1 MLDKTELLKR
11 TAAYV
16 RAHPP
21 DTGYTMSAM
30 KAVLGADLPAGTN
43 ILVQFAMQFTGKE
56 EPADRTRW
64 DKPEIRLPY
73 SNTSRYSLDKSADC
87 SSFWWAVYKIFFD
100 IDIGTRTL
108 KMYAKW
114 HRKFIPWE
122 ERQPGD
128 IILYDF
134 KGRNASHA
142 AGYIG
147 GGLIQHTTN
156 PRDKM
161 HIEADTYAAENR
173 VGVFRP
179 ASGEQYGSLITGGEK
194 DMLIKTGDKS
204 ELAALFQRALIGAGF
219 AGDMDP
225 ELVGQYGSRSAAA
238 TKLFQ
243 KACGLPETGEVDNAT
258 AAAMWGKAR
267 ETEVCALKCAL
278 SKGAQAL
285 DAIKRKAEGALKEA
299 EPWKG

>member
-1 MLDKTELLKR
+1 MLDKETLLKR

-16 RAHPP
+16 KAHPP
-21 DTGYTMSAM
+21 DTGYTLSAM
-30 KAVLGADLPAGTN
+30 RAVLEADLPAGTN

-56 EPADRTRW
+56 ESTDYAHW

-73 SNTSRYSLDKSADC
+73 SNTYRYSLDRSADC

-108 KMYAKW
+108 VMYDKW
-114 HRKFIPWE
+114 HKKFIPWE
-122 ERQPGD
+122 QRRPGD

-156 PRDKM
+156 PTDKM
-161 HIEADTYAAENR
+161 HIEADTYAAKNR

-179 ASGEQYGSLITGGEK
+179 ISGEQCQSLIKGGES
-194 DMLIKTGDKS
+194 DMLIRMGDKS
-204 ELAALFQRALIGAGF
+204 DLAAMFQRALISAGF
-219 AGDMDP
+219 KGGMDLALIG
-225 ELVGQYGSRSAAA
+225 EFGSRSAAA

-243 KACGLPETGEVDNAT
+243 KACGLPETGEVDNMT
-258 AAAMWGKAR
+258 AAAMWGRAR
-267 ETEVCALKCAL
+267 ETEMTVLGEKNEKLQGRISEALPNLKAAQDAL
-278 SKGAQAL
+278 EKQ
-285 DAIKRKAEGALKEA
+285 
-299 EPWKG
+299 P

>member
-1 MLDKTELLKR
+1 
-11 TAAYV
+11 
-16 RAHPP
+16 
-21 DTGYTMSAM
+21 M
-30 KAVLGADLPAGTN
+30 KAVLEAELPAGTN

-56 EPADRTRW
+56 ESTDYAHW

-100 IDIGTRTL
+100 MDIGTRTL
-108 KMYAKW
+108 KMYSKW
-114 HRKFIPWE
+114 HKKFIPWE
-122 ERQPGD
+122 ERRPGD

-156 PRDKM
+156 PKDKM
-161 HIEADTYAAENR
+161 HIEADTYAAKNR

-179 ASGEQYGSLITGGEK
+179 ASGEQYESLIAEGGS
-194 DMLIKTGDKS
+194 DMLIRQGDTS
-204 ELAALFQRALIGAGF
+204 DLAALFQRALISAGY

-225 ELVGQYGSRSAAA
+225 ALIGEFGSRSAAA

-243 KACGLPETGEVDNAT
+243 KACCLAETGEVDNAT
-258 AAAMWGKAR
+258 AAAMWGRAR
-267 ETEVCALKCAL
+267 ETEVTALKSAVAE
-278 SKGAQAL
+278 GAQAL
-285 DAIKRKAEGALKEA
+285 SAIKDAAESALKEA
-299 EPWKG
+299 EAWKG